1 MKQVYKEFI
10 YLLVSICFL
19 ISCPVMMMVSSGKY
33 EIIYWVLVMCVSTW
47 LVAACHKDFIKAI
60 YNMNELRQKQINQE
74 VDLLHYGKNFKKDQP

>member
-1 MKQVYKEFI
+1 MKRVYKELI
-10 YLLVSICFL
+10 YLLASIFCVMA
-19 ISCPVMMMVSSGKY
+19 CPVMMVSSEKY